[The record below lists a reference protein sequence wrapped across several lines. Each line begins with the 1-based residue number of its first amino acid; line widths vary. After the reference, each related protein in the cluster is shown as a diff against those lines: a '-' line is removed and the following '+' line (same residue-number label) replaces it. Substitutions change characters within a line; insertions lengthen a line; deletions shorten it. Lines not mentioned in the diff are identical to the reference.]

1 MMEGTMQISKKK
13 LSNKDITV
21 STDWLLGL
29 DIKEDRYYSI
39 SDVSSFCYDVK
50 PYVLRYWETQFS
62 NFSPTRRNSR
72 RYYVKKDIILVR
84 NIYNLVQLQRY
95 TVEGAK
101 GYLANE
107 NKRLSERSEKIHPVK
122 NSIINALEQIDKA
135 LTLDC

>member
-1 MMEGTMQISKKK
+1 M
-13 LSNKDITV
+13 
-21 STDWLLGL
+21 
-29 DIKEDRYYSI
+29 
-39 SDVSSFCYDVK
+39 
-50 PYVLRYWETQFS
+50 
-62 NFSPTRRNSR
+62 
-72 RYYVKKDIILVR
+72 
-84 NIYNLVQLQRY
+84 QLQRY